1 MIDEIV
7 KDHTLCLLLT
17 ATRWGARARPD
28 STDMIVYLRITSSS
42 NKEKTRL

>member
-28 STDMIVYLRITSSS
+28 STDMIRITSSS